1 MQHDLTL
8 FFFHLRTDNELDK
21 NNYEMSLNSL
31 LDGWSVLGTLFPHT
45 SRLWSFIFLFHTS
58 RILNFSFSFFF
69 RLVILAVGDA
79 GLTSQNP
86 NLSDLKE
93 CATKVFEK
101 YINMRLTVAKMELGE
116 ENTDLNPPI
125 FKDQVTFLS

>member
-1 MQHDLTL
+1 
-8 FFFHLRTDNELDK
+8 
-21 NNYEMSLNSL
+21 
-31 LDGWSVLGTLFPHT
+31 
-45 SRLWSFIFLFHTS
+45 
-58 RILNFSFSFFF
+58 
-69 RLVILAVGDA
+69 VILAVGDA